1 MRMFSATQLL
11 KTTGHCCSAL
21 GSPLPRTRAQR
32 HRARRQR
39 CWAAHFFRLGANSAA
54 LVPPPGLPF
63 PPGLD
68 APLAG
73 AEMATSSATLGALLP
88 SVLGS
93 GSTCST
99 TQATSSGSPPTAAPG
114 ALLPSVLGSGSTCS
128 TTQATSSGSPP
139 TAAHGALLPSVLG
152 SGSTRSTTQASTGAR
167 EVAVQTVG
175 VHIHPVSEAAE
186 SCFPVP
192 TGVQCHGE
200 DTVRNDLQEKSDL
213 RKGVCED
220 TSNSSRGQI
229 NQTSPPAYDET
240 GSTDVTSAV
249 VPRNIAGSTPG
260 LNTEAIANAIG
271 RPSGSA
277 TCRASVPRSVVETC
291 SLPQSVS
298 PAIHTDL
305 ASKYRAD
312 ETEETHSAVQS
323 SHAHSTKQSV
333 HTERTSAS
341 EKHGE
346 AIDAREVE
354 SIANVQAGDLV
365 CLRDLHSRPDL
376 NGAYGAAVTYYPSK
390 LRWSVE
396 LLESGE
402 KLLLKTANVT
412 VVQKWADMQESLHC
426 QSQGVDDSEEDSDE
440 C

>member
-114 ALLPSVLGSGSTCS
+114 ALLPSVLGSGST
-128 TTQATSSGSPP
+128 
-139 TAAHGALLPSVLG
+139 
-152 SGSTRSTTQASTGAR
+152 RSTTQASTGAR

-200 DTVRNDLQEKSDL
+200 DTVRNDFQEKSDL

-260 LNTEAIANAIG
+260 LNTEAM
-271 RPSGSA
+271 
-277 TCRASVPRSVVETC
+277 RSVVKTC

-298 PAIHTDL
+298 PAINTDL

-312 ETEETHSAVQS
+312 ETEEIHSAVQS
-323 SHAHSTKQSV
+323 SHAHSTNQSV
-333 HTERTSAS
+333 HSERASAS

-346 AIDAREVE
+346 AIDAREVK

-396 LLESGE
+396 LFASGE
-402 KLLLKTANVT
+402 KLLLKAANVT